1 MPVTA
6 VAFDLDYTLA
16 VPDRDRQTLLDDATE
31 AVGAPRFSREAYL
44 DAHRRHL
51 TNETREAIFADL
63 LGEDSTVSAAALADA
78 YRDTIEEA
86 LVPVAGAEALVTDLK
101 GTYRV
106 GLLTDGPVR
115 AQQAKLDALGW
126 ADLFDSVVITGS
138 LAAGKPDDRAFAAI
152 LDRLSS
158 APDETVYVGDHP
170 EADIRGANAAGLYT
184 IQILD
189 GSDAVPEA
197 DASIERDAL
206 ADDLPGLIEGL

>member
-63 LGEDSTVSAAALADA
+63 LGEDSTVSPAALADA
-78 YRDTIEEA
+78 YRDAIEEA
-86 LVPVAGAEALVTDLK
+86 LVPVEGAEALVVDLK
-101 GTYRV
+101 ETYRV

-126 ADLFDSVVITGS
+126 ADLFDTVVITGS
-138 LAAGKPDDRAFAAI
+138 LAAGKPDDRTFAAI
-152 LDRLSS
+152 LDGLSS

-170 EADIRGANAAGLYT
+170 EADIRGAHAAGLRT

-197 DASIERDAL
+197 DAGIERDAL
-206 ADDLPGLIEGL
+206 AADLPGLIGDL